1 MFFLFLISRRIL
13 TETETELITQK
24 RYNDLVEQQKK
35 VDAEIDAQLSRREED
50 LRLEEE
56 VILIVS
62 HILNNWL
69 LFISNS
75 HLEKLLPTPSK
86 SFKKF
91 IWMFIN
97 SCIHWF
103 FKAYY
108 EAKREAARVAKQ
120 ARQMEVRKF
129 FWLPILPP
137 VQAFSVSTFALI
149 QHLICQFLNQE
160 ECQGKTCYGW
170 EHKKYVKVS
179 REVIFKKFSL
189 TNHCQR

>member
-1 MFFLFLISRRIL
+1 MFFPFLISRRIL

-75 HLEKLLPTPSK
+75 HLEKLLL
-86 SFKKF
+86 
-91 IWMFIN
+91 
-97 SCIHWF
+97 H
-103 FKAYY
+103 
-108 EAKREAARVAKQ
+108 
-120 ARQMEVRKF
+120 
-129 FWLPILPP
+129 PI
-137 VQAFSVSTFALI
+137 
-149 QHLICQFLNQE
+149 
-160 ECQGKTCYGW
+160 
-170 EHKKYVKVS
+170 
-179 REVIFKKFSL
+179 
-189 TNHCQR
+189 

>member
-1 MFFLFLISRRIL
+1 MWCFLLFLISRRIL

-75 HLEKLLPTPSK
+75 HLEKLLL
-86 SFKKF
+86 
-91 IWMFIN
+91 
-97 SCIHWF
+97 H
-103 FKAYY
+103 
-108 EAKREAARVAKQ
+108 
-120 ARQMEVRKF
+120 
-129 FWLPILPP
+129 PI
-137 VQAFSVSTFALI
+137 
-149 QHLICQFLNQE
+149 
-160 ECQGKTCYGW
+160 
-170 EHKKYVKVS
+170 
-179 REVIFKKFSL
+179 
-189 TNHCQR
+189 

>member
-69 LFISNS
+69 LFI
-75 HLEKLLPTPSK
+75 
-86 SFKKF
+86 
-91 IWMFIN
+91 
-97 SCIHWF
+97 
-103 FKAYY
+103 
-108 EAKREAARVAKQ
+108 
-120 ARQMEVRKF
+120 
-129 FWLPILPP
+129 
-137 VQAFSVSTFALI
+137 
-149 QHLICQFLNQE
+149 
-160 ECQGKTCYGW
+160 
-170 EHKKYVKVS
+170 
-179 REVIFKKFSL
+179 
-189 TNHCQR
+189 

>member
-75 HLEKLLPTPSK
+75 HLEKLLP
-86 SFKKF
+86 
-91 IWMFIN
+91 
-97 SCIHWF
+97 
-103 FKAYY
+103 
-108 EAKREAARVAKQ
+108 
-120 ARQMEVRKF
+120 
-129 FWLPILPP
+129 
-137 VQAFSVSTFALI
+137 
-149 QHLICQFLNQE
+149 HLI
-160 ECQGKTCYGW
+160 
-170 EHKKYVKVS
+170 
-179 REVIFKKFSL
+179 
-189 TNHCQR
+189 

>member
-75 HLEKLLPTPSK
+75 HLEKLLP
-86 SFKKF
+86 
-91 IWMFIN
+91 
-97 SCIHWF
+97 H
-103 FKAYY
+103 
-108 EAKREAARVAKQ
+108 
-120 ARQMEVRKF
+120 
-129 FWLPILPP
+129 PI
-137 VQAFSVSTFALI
+137 
-149 QHLICQFLNQE
+149 
-160 ECQGKTCYGW
+160 
-170 EHKKYVKVS
+170 
-179 REVIFKKFSL
+179 
-189 TNHCQR
+189 